1 MDVTN
6 IYSKRQ
12 KTIRGEVNDIYQYNI
27 IPTKLK
33 RQICHILNDTV
44 GLGHTYAT
52 LKQDSKKKNFADKFY
67 ESIRKTLLHEYGLYR
82 LTKDPKGYRL
92 EVMSFFSERNTEYDY
107 DDGDYEH
114 VEQAI
119 DVIELCFIGINT
131 TYRNINSKYS
141 EKADLAICVL
151 NQRFRENGIGYQF
164 ESNEIIR
171 VDSQLIHAEA
181 VKPILFYLND
191 TTEYEGARAE
201 FLSAHRHYRE
211 GNYKESLND
220 CLKSFESLMKAIHD
234 KKGWKYKQ
242 GDTASRLINGCLE
255 NNLIPAYLQS
265 QFTSLKTM
273 LETGIP
279 TIRNRNSGHGQ
290 GSEIKEVEE
299 NLVSYMLHLT
309 ATNLLFLARCAD
321 N

>member
-1 MDVTN
+1 MNVTN

-12 KTIRGEVNDIYQYNI
+12 KESRGEYNDIYQYNI
-27 IPTKLK
+27 LPDKLK
-33 RQICHILNDTV
+33 RQICLILNDTV

-52 LKQDSKKKNFADKFY
+52 LKQEPKKKNFADKFY
-67 ESIRKTLLHEYGLYR
+67 ENIRKILLHEYGRYS

-92 EVMSFFSERNTEYDY
+92 EVLSFFSERFTRYEP

-114 VEQAI
+114 LEQAI

-131 TYRNINSKYS
+131 TYRNINSQYS
-141 EKADLAICVL
+141 KKADLAISVL
-151 NQRFRENGIGYQF
+151 NQRFIENGIGYQF

-171 VDSQLIHAEA
+171 VDSQLIHSEA
-181 VKPILFYLND
+181 VKPILFYLNN
-191 TTEYEGARAE
+191 TAEYEGARAE

-211 GNYKESLND
+211 GYYKESLND

-234 KKGWKYKQ
+234 KKGWKYNQ
-242 GDTASRLINGCLE
+242 GDTASKLINSCLE
-255 NNLIPAYLQS
+255 NNLIPVYLQS

-309 ATNLLFLARCAD
+309 ATNLLFIARCAD